1 MGLGWTYL
9 DGGAVERRL
18 APVVPLAHLLHQ
30 SVLLRGSGL
39 LAAGA
44 VGGRRVERAQGG
56 AGRAGDARAAV

>member
-1 MGLGWTYL
+1 M
-9 DGGAVERRL
+9 ERRL

-44 VGGRRVERAQGG
+44 VRGRRVERAQGG